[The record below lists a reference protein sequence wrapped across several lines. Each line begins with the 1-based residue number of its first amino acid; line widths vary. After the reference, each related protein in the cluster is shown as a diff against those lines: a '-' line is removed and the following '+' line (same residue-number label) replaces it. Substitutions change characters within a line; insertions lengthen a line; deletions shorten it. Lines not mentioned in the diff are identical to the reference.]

1 MLKLAYDFSRR
12 AITTLR
18 GRPIADSHQSKWCDW
33 RPEDLAPELSAV
45 VRTNELDR
53 LSDDVLALADNY
65 KHSRGRGFQEHL
77 QGVAGLLMR
86 WNQDPLTIQ
95 TGLFHSAYS
104 TQQYPYGLYSYGER
118 EQLQSLIGKDG
129 ERLVFLFCS
138 HDRVDLY
145 AQAIELMRT
154 GDVLTAEGLCLR
166 NALTGDSAQVPG
178 VLVAHLMVVHAA
190 DLAEQMDGF
199 DFEMIA
205 ALLSAA
211 EPWTEAP
218 ACLQAMRDAGLGST
232 DLSIVIKPER
242 GTFGL
247 APVLGLSRKLLTDR
261 IALARLLRGKG
272 ALSGAEEATLA
283 GIEQRLPGLVEVPWI
298 RLIRSGTSVEPG
310 SDLGDIAQDWLAE
323 VRARYQRW
331 GVTWLKRPFD
341 RNSRWERLVEQGEAW
356 SSTGNLQG

>member
-18 GRPIADSHQSKWCDW
+18 GRPIAAVQQSQWCEW
-33 RPEDLAPELSAV
+33 HPEDLTPELSAV
-45 VRTNELDR
+45 VQTNELAR

-65 KHSRGRGFQEHL
+65 KHSRGRGFQDHL
-77 QGVAGLLMR
+77 QGVAGLLTR
-86 WNQDPLTIQ
+86 WKQNPLTIQ

-104 TQQYPYGLYSYGER
+104 TQQYPYGLYSYRER
-118 EQLQSLIGKDG
+118 SQLQALIGKDG

-145 AQAIELMRT
+145 AQAVQLVRAGETL
-154 GDVLTAEGLCLR
+154 GAQGLRLR
-166 NALTGDSAQVPG
+166 NALTGGYAQVPG
-178 VLVAHLMVVHAA
+178 TLVAQLLVVHAA

-205 ALLSAA
+205 ALLVVA
-211 EPWTEAP
+211 EPWVEAP
-218 ACLQAMRDAGLGST
+218 GCLQALREVGLGAA

-247 APVLGLSRKLLTDR
+247 APVLGLSRKLLADR
-261 IALARLLRGKG
+261 FALARLLRGSG
-272 ALSGAEEATLA
+272 ELSASDEVTLA
-283 GIEQRLPGLVEVPWI
+283 DIDRRLPGLVEVPWI
-298 RLIRSGTSVEPG
+298 RLLRGTAAPG
-310 SDLGDIAQDWLAE
+310 GEEAQGWLAE
-323 VRARYQRW
+323 ARRRYQRW

-341 RNSRWERLVEQGEAW
+341 DNSTWKRLIEQGESW
-356 SSTGNLQG
+356 PLTGKLQG